1 MTNNNTKYS
10 LLLRFANVLFHITH
24 LTTISFFLSG
34 WMFEETRIAHYV
46 LSILILLSWHILHCC
61 LITEIQWRIKG
72 LLGDRPE
79 HDQYVKY
86 LLDKVTG
93 RDLNPNATDKLTK
106 YTYYIIL
113 VIATIQLIYKN
124 Y

>member
-1 MTNNNTKYS
+1 MTNKNTKYS

-24 LTTISFFLSG
+24 LTTISFFLFA
-34 WMFEETRIAHYV
+34 WLFEETRAAHYI
-46 LSILILLSWHILHCC
+46 LSILILLSWHLLNCC

-72 LLGDRPE
+72 LLGERPP

-86 LLDKVTG
+86 LLDKITR
-93 RDLNPNATDKLTK
+93 RDLNPDATDKLTK

-113 VIATIQLIYKN
+113 VIATILLIDKKF
-124 Y
+124 